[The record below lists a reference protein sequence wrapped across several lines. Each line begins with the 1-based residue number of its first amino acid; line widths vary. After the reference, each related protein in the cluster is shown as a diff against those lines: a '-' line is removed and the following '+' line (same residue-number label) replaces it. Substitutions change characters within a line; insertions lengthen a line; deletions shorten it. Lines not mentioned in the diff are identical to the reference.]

1 MDLAVIMEAPV
12 FTWVVL
18 PLLIFCMRIIDVTI
32 GTIRIIY
39 VARGVA
45 YLATLC
51 GFFEVLIWLV
61 SITQIMQNLDN
72 YVTYLAY
79 AGGFATGNFVG
90 IAIENRLAVGL
101 VGVRAITQADATALV
116 QRLADADFGVT
127 TIAAQG
133 TSGEV
138 RLVFTV
144 IKRKHLQTVVDIIKQ
159 HNPNAFISVE
169 DVRAVREGYF
179 PGHTR
184 LQPAQPGGMHDG
196 ARKAK

>member
-1 MDLAVIMEAPV
+1 MDLASFADSPV

-18 PLLIFCMRIIDVTI
+18 PLLVFCMRVIDVSI

-39 VARGVA
+39 VARSVTL
-45 YLATLC
+45 LATIC

-72 YVTYLAY
+72 YLTYLAY

-90 IAIENRLAVGL
+90 ISIENRLAVGT
-101 VGVRAITQADATALV
+101 VAVRAITQVDATPLLEH
-116 QRLADADFGVT
+116 LAEADFGVT
-127 TIAAQG
+127 SLAARG

-138 RLVFTV
+138 RLVFSV
-144 IKRKHLQTVVDIIKQ
+144 IKRKDLKTVIEIIKQ

-169 DVRAVREGYF
+169 DVRSIREGYF
-179 PGHTR
+179 PARTR
-184 LQPAQPGGMHDG
+184 IKTAQTGSLHD